1 MGKREKLS
9 QLKIE
14 GESSRHP
21 PGKILLD
28 RGDLYEIFLASRFGD
43 LNWHPGHAIQVGD
56 FNLAQNHL
64 AQEALGYLLSSERYT
79 ATRQGCQ
86 TILNPNEIDETVRA
100 AIELGGITSL
110 EALIK
115 IFSKFSEIISSVT
128 LLPNTSLGF
137 VDRRTGVCSQ
147 KINGVILEINIKDG
161 RLKPQVA
168 QLVNQMRWPFGR
180 VISVVGLQGI
190 DIDSFVLNF
199 GEGDDLKTNVLEE
212 AVKFIDFY
220 FSPDGKMY
228 LVFAAG
234 GERDLPANFFMGT
247 GIQFGENLSNL
258 LKDQKALHGQINHVI
273 VSRIGGGVIPDEE
286 VLFSFP
292 YVGAYFD
299 PEKGLLLVSGACLNK
314 GSSFFN
320 QGPNNPGI
328 LINGGDLLHPVG
340 IKSGNLVTM
349 SKSDKIVVPNG
360 TSLIPVRQF
369 GLL

>member
-1 MGKREKLS
+1 MERRGKFLPSKT
-9 QLKIE
+9 E
-14 GESSRHP
+14 GEFSKHP

-28 RGDLYEIFLASRFGD
+28 GGDLLELFLASRFGD
-43 LNWHPGHAIQVGD
+43 PNWHPGHAIQVGD
-56 FNLAQNHL
+56 FNLAQNPL
-64 AQEALGYLLSSERYT
+64 AQQALRHLLYIGRYGSS
-79 ATRQGCQ
+79 RQGCQ
-86 TILNPNEIDETVRA
+86 TILNPNEIDETVKA
-100 AIELGGITSL
+100 AIELGGIASL

-115 IFSKFSEIISSVT
+115 IFSQFSEIISSVT
-128 LLPNTSLGF
+128 LLPNTSLG
-137 VDRRTGVCSQ
+137 VKKTGSVFSQ

-161 RLKPQVA
+161 RLKHLVA
-168 QLVNQMRWPFGR
+168 QLVNQMGWPLGR
-180 VISVVGLQGI
+180 VISVVGLKGI
-190 DIDSFVLNF
+190 DINSFVLHF
-199 GEGDDLKTNVLEE
+199 GEGDDLKAGVLGKG
-212 AVKFIDFY
+212 VKFVDFY
-220 FSPDGKMY
+220 FGLNGKMY

-258 LKDQKALHGQINHVI
+258 LKDQKALHDQINNVI

-360 TSLIPVRQF
+360 TSLIPVRRF